1 MEAETMMK
9 KMSKILIGI
18 AMILSLFLLSACG
31 GGNKA
36 SGDDT
41 LKVGLILALT
51 GDVAVFGE
59 PMRNAVQL
67 AVEEVNAKGGV
78 NGKRIQMIYEDGMC
92 DGKQAAVA
100 AQKLVHIDKVG
111 FIIGGLC
118 SAETLSIAPI
128 TEEKKVVLLSPSST
142 APKVKDAGDF
152 VYRDVPSDNG
162 QAIVG
167 AEYLA
172 EQGHKKVAVLHRNDE
187 WGVGLQGAF
196 VAAAEKAGLEVVAVE
211 TAEPGA
217 TDVKTQI
224 LKIQSAG
231 PDAIYMPLFPG
242 DLVIA
247 IKQMSELGFAPFLM
261 GADAT
266 KSDDLIAAGGDAVEG
281 LVFTIPS
288 TPKSPAYASFSEKYN
303 QKYGTAEPNPYT
315 AESYDAAM
323 IAFNAYKNSDGTP
336 EGLKAYLD
344 SMGPY
349 DGASGTFE
357 FDEFGEVMK
366 PYDFYVVKDGK
377 FELFER

>member
-1 MEAETMMK
+1 MMK

-128 TEEKKVVLLSPSST
+128 TEEKKVVLLSPS
-142 APKVKDAGDF
+142 
-152 VYRDVPSDNG
+152 
-162 QAIVG
+162 
-167 AEYLA
+167 
-172 EQGHKKVAVLHRNDE
+172 NDE

-217 TDVKTQI
+217 ADVKTQI

-242 DLVIA
+242 DMVIA
-247 IKQMSELGFAPFLM
+247 LKQMSELGFTPFLM

-281 LVFTIPS
+281 LVFTMPS

>member
-1 MEAETMMK
+1 
-9 KMSKILIGI
+9 
-18 AMILSLFLLSACG
+18 MILSLVLLPACG
-31 GGNKA
+31 GGNGQK
-36 SGDDT
+36 GDDT

-67 AVEEVNAKGGV
+67 AVDEVNAKGGV

-92 DGKQAAVA
+92 DGKQAAIA
-100 AQKLVHIDKVG
+100 AQKLVHIDNVG

-128 TEEKKVVLLSPSST
+128 TEEKKVVLMSPSST

-152 VYRDVPSDNG
+152 VYRVVPSDNG

-167 AEYLA
+167 ADYLA
-172 EQGHKKVAVLHRNDE
+172 EQGNKKVAVLSRNDE
-187 WGVGLQGAF
+187 WGVGLKGAF

-211 TAEPGA
+211 TTEPGA
-217 TDVKTQI
+217 TDVKTQL
-224 LKIQSAG
+224 LKIQKAA
-231 PDAIYMPLFPG
+231 PDAVYMPLFPG
-242 DLVIA
+242 DMVIA
-247 IKQMSELGFAPFLM
+247 VKQMKELGFKPFLM

-266 KSDDLIAAGGDAVEG
+266 KSDDLLATGGDAVEG

-288 TPKSPAYASFSEKYN
+288 TPKSAAYASYAEKYN
-303 QKYGTAEPNPYT
+303 QKYGTTEPPAYT
-315 AESYDAAM
+315 AEPYDTAL
-323 IAFNAYKNSDGTP
+323 IAFKAYENSDGTQ

-366 PYDFYVVKDGK
+366 PYDFYIVKNGA
-377 FELFER
+377 FELLEQ